1 MNTTTAVSESSPI
14 EVEAFLRE
22 SGVLGRI
29 QRQAFDCDL
38 KRRANEHGFEVLRI
52 SHRHDPAVEVS
63 LYFGTENGQ
72 PLKYR
77 LRSKVARLLKNQ
89 IVTVPASKVFCRYR
103 RSTVR
108 IACVPSWD

>member
-1 MNTTTAVSESSPI
+1 M
-14 EVEAFLRE
+14 
-22 SGVLGRI
+22 LGRI

-38 KRRANEHGFEVLRI
+38 KRRANEHGFEVLKI
-52 SHRHDPAVEVS
+52 SHRHDPAIEVS

-72 PLKYR
+72 HLKYR

-89 IVTVPASKVFCRYR
+89 IVPVPASKVFCRYR

-108 IACVPSWD
+108 VACVPAWD